1 MIRGLL
7 NWTSGVVTCFV
18 LLLSACTKEAPVSP
32 CSHDDPSG
40 TEKRGG
46 EGGWSDP
53 SASSD
58 DEGSDPSFD
67 GELEEEDDGI
77 SDDGDDE
84 ADNERNKKKPIS
96 TN

>member
-1 MIRGLL
+1 MMRGLL
-7 NWTSGVVTCFV
+7 NWTFGVVTCLV
-18 LLLSACTKEAPVSP
+18 LVLSACTKEAPVGP

-53 SASSD
+53 SASSG
-58 DEGSDPSFD
+58 DEGSDPTFD
-67 GELEEEDDGI
+67 SELEEDGI

-84 ADNERNKKKPIS
+84 ADNERNKKKPIA